1 MPEITS
7 NELLGCLAEPAAYP
21 WPVDRVHRLDTH
33 ISYLFF
39 AGDRVVKIKRP
50 VDYGFVDLT
59 ELASRKRACEDEVR
73 LNRRLTDD
81 IYIAAEPIVRT
92 SSGVSIGGHGKPVE
106 WATVMRRFPIDATLD
121 HLLPN
126 QAAPANLSAL
136 LAERL
141 IPFHRSIPDCA
152 ADPAVEAAAAE
163 RILRENLD
171 QIAAIG
177 SDAIFPLEF
186 ERIRTLVTGMLEA
199 RPEMIR
205 QRADAGYIR
214 EGHGDLKCEHVLLD
228 PPGSLQIFDCVEFS
242 REIRCADIASD
253 LAFLVLDLRR
263 LGASPIANDL
273 IARYRAAGIELPDL
287 HLGLYSLH
295 RGLVKV
301 KTVALAIPG
310 AAVLVADAHRRDV
323 AEWLH
328 ETFRAGFRL
337 DRCVVAMTGYSGSGK
352 SAVARDIVRLTGASL
367 FSTDEVRSERF
378 ADDPDRYQPE
388 ARQAVYREVLARAA
402 TELERGHS
410 VVLDAAFLGGQERE
424 MVSQLAE
431 TTGVPLIFVN
441 VVASDDTMTRR
452 IEARSRGDSPSFD
465 SEASIDVLQ
474 SQQHAAKAEIPE
486 GADWVT
492 IDNSTDTPPS
502 LDPLIEQ
509 LDPRGLLRSRL
520 D

>member
-1 MPEITS
+1 MTVAHSIGSPSPPIETPE
-7 NELLGCLAEPAAYP
+7 L
-21 WPVDRVHRLDTH
+21 
-33 ISYLFF
+33 
-39 AGDRVVKIKRP
+39 
-50 VDYGFVDLT
+50 
-59 ELASRKRACEDEVR
+59 
-73 LNRRLTDD
+73 
-81 IYIAAEPIVRT
+81 VRT
-92 SSGVSIGGHGKPVE
+92 
-106 WATVMRRFPIDATLD
+106 
-121 HLLPN
+121 
-126 QAAPANLSAL
+126 
-136 LAERL
+136 
-141 IPFHRSIPDCA
+141 
-152 ADPAVEAAAAE
+152 
-163 RILRENLD
+163 
-171 QIAAIG
+171 IG
-177 SDAIFPLEF
+177 SDPIFPLEF
-186 ERIRTLVTGMLEA
+186 ERIRALVAQTFDA
-199 RPEMIR
+199 HPEMIR

-242 REIRCADIASD
+242 RDIRCADIASD
-253 LAFLVLDLRR
+253 LAFLLLDLRR
-263 LGASPIANDL
+263 LDASPIADEL

-310 AAVLVADAHRRDV
+310 AAVSVADAHRREV

-337 DRCVVAMTGYSGSGK
+337 DRCIVAMTGYSGSGK
-352 SAVARDIVRLTGASL
+352 SAVARDIVRLSGASL
-367 FSTDEVRSERF
+367 LSTDEVRSERF

-402 TELERGHS
+402 TELEHGHP
-410 VVLDAAFLGGQERE
+410 VVLDAAFLGAKERE

-441 VVASDDTMTRR
+441 VVASDDTMARR

-465 SEASIDVLQ
+465 SEASIDVLR
-474 SQQHAAKAEIPE
+474 SQQRAARARIPD

-502 LDPLIEQ
+502 LDPLIRQ
-509 LDPRGLLRSRL
+509 LDQRGLLRSRL

>member
-7 NELLGCLAEPAAYP
+7 NELLGFLAEPAAYP
-21 WPVDRVHRLDTH
+21 WPVDRVDRLDTH
-33 ISYLFF
+33 ISHLFF

-50 VDYGFVDLT
+50 VSYGFVDLT
-59 ELASRKRACEDEVR
+59 ELASRQRACEDEVR

-81 IYIAAEPIVRT
+81 IYIAAEPIVCT
-92 SSGVSIGGHGKPVE
+92 SSGVSIGGHGEPVE

-126 QAAPANLSAL
+126 RAAPANLSAL

-186 ERIRTLVTGMLEA
+186 KRIRTLVA
-199 RPEMIR
+199 RTLDAHPEMIR
-205 QRADAGYIR
+205 QRADAGYNR

-253 LAFLVLDLRR
+253 LAFLLLDLRR
-263 LGASPIANDL
+263 LGASPIADEL
-273 IARYRAAGIELPDL
+273 VASYRAAGIELPDL
-287 HLGLYSLH
+287 HLGLYALH

-310 AAVLVADAHRRDV
+310 AAASIADSHRREV

-337 DRCVVAMTGYSGSGK
+337 EKFVIAMTGYSGSGK
-352 SAVARDIVRLTGASL
+352 SAVARDIVRIAGASL

-378 ADDPDRYQPE
+378 ANDPDRYQPE
-388 ARQAVYREVLARAA
+388 ARWAVYEEVLARAA
-402 TELERGHS
+402 AELERGHP
-410 VVLDAAFLGGQERE
+410 VVLDAAFLGGRERQ
-424 MVSQLAE
+424 MVAQFAE
-431 TTGVPLIFVN
+431 AAAVPLIFVD
-441 VVASDDTMTRR
+441 VKASDETMARR
-452 IEARSRGDSPSFD
+452 IAARSRGDSPSFD
-465 SEASIDVLQ
+465 SEASIDVLR
-474 SQQHAAKAEIPE
+474 SQQRASRAGMPE
-486 GADWVT
+486 GADRVT

-502 LDPLIEQ
+502 LDPLIDK
-509 LDPRGLLRSRL
+509 LDQRGLLRSRL